1 VTPDPRSNDAR
12 RFRWLLVLTLVA
24 YAAAGVGIYVTEA
37 PPAFELKNPKYRIA
51 QLLLRS
57 EEDARKKAEEEA
69 KKLAE
74 EEAKRRAAEEAKRK
88 AEEEARK
95 KAEEEARKKAEEEAR
110 KRADE
115 EAKRRAEEEARRK
128 AEEEAR
134 RLAEEEARRKADA
147 EARQRAEEEAQRRAE
162 EEARKKADEA
172 LRQAEQERRQA
183 EDERRRAEEEAR
195 RAEEEARR
203 LAEEARIRAAE
214 EARRQAEAEV
224 RRQAEAEARRLAEE
238 EARRKAEEEARRQA
252 EEAARLARIR
262 AALEEKR
269 RREEEARRNQEA
281 AMSAGL
287 MAGMETLDE
296 DVQEFLPESQ
306 KPLVGSPEGNLLGG
320 EAPLPKPDASA
331 PATGGGIPQADLAEI
346 DDLLGNLEDM
356 EGIDKILG
364 DAAAGEAA
372 TKEEI
377 LAFLDD
383 VAAGRVSG
391 PMVARDTTVV
401 ESPFRILGEVGGVS
415 IRKADE
421 ITRIILSH
429 RAELRDLYEKALVN
443 NPGFAGVVTVR
454 MVIGADG
461 AVHGALVEGS
471 TTGVPGFDQAV
482 VGRVLSWRFPAV
494 AAGEVTGVYPFRFS
508 EAR

>member
-1 VTPDPRSNDAR
+1 VSPDPRPNDTR
-12 RFRWLLVLTLVA
+12 RFRVVLAVTLVA
-24 YAAAGVGIYVTEA
+24 YAAAGVGIYVTHA
-37 PPAFELKNPKYRIA
+37 PPAFEVKSDKYRIA

-57 EEDARKKAEEEA
+57 DED
-69 KKLAE
+69 
-74 EEAKRRAAEEAKRK
+74 
-88 AEEEARK
+88 
-95 KAEEEARKKAEEEAR
+95 ARKKAEEEAR
-110 KRADE
+110 KRAEEEAKKRAEE
-115 EAKRRAEEEARRK
+115 EAKRLAEEEARRK

-134 RLAEEEARRKADA
+134 KKADEEARK
-147 EARQRAEEEAQRRAE
+147 RAEEEAKRRAEEEAKRRAE
-162 EEARKKADEA
+162 EEARRLAEAEALRKAEEEARRRAEEEAKRRAEEAARQKAEEA
-172 LRQAEQERRQA
+172 LRQAEQERR
-183 EDERRRAEEEAR
+183 EAEEARR

-214 EARRQAEAEV
+214 EARRQAEEAA
-224 RRQAEAEARRLAEE
+224 RQQAEAEARRVAEE
-238 EARRKAEEEARRQA
+238 EARLKAQEEARRQA

-287 MAGMETLDE
+287 MAGMEGLDE
-296 DVQEFLPESQ
+296 DVQELLPEPE
-306 KPLVGSPEGNLLGG
+306 KPLVGSPDGNLLGG
-320 EAPLPKPDASA
+320 EAPAPAPKPDESASG
-331 PATGGGIPQADLAEI
+331 TGGGIPQADVAEI
-346 DDLLGNLEDM
+346 DQLLGNLEDM
-356 EGIDKILG
+356 EGIEKILG
-364 DAAAGEAA
+364 DDDAADEAA
-372 TKEEI
+372 SKEEI
-377 LAFLDD
+377 LAFLKD
-383 VAAGRVSG
+383 VEAGRVSG
-391 PMVARDTTVV
+391 PMVARTTTVV

-429 RAELRDLYEKALVN
+429 RAELANLYSKALVR
-443 NPGFAGVVTVR
+443 NPGFAGIVTVR

-461 AVHGALVEGS
+461 TVRQALVVGS

-494 AAGEVTGVYPFRFS
+494 ATGEVTGVYPFRFS